1 MQKTL
6 IDSSLTFA
14 TKNGG
19 GLAYSLS
26 IIQLKYF
33 PNIFQQ
39 KKNNNR
45 EPTPNPQYLMH
56 TEAN

>member
-39 KKNNNR
+39 KKTTTENQ
-45 EPTPNPQYLMH
+45 PPPQYLMH